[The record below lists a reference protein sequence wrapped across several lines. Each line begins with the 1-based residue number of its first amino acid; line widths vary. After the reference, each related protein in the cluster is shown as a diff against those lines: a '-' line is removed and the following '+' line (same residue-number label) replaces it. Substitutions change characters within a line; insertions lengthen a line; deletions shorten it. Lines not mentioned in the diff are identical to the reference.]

1 MPKLTPSQP
10 GRDIYCFIA
19 GAFRPPNWR
28 QWQMISY
35 YSDLVGPENE
45 VIVIVSNPKSDK
57 SQHRMADGR
66 AISSEDAVRI
76 LEIFRDSE
84 NRSNVT
90 IMESEE
96 ASPVR
101 TVYGIV
107 TDPESFSDCDILIGC
122 YRDEADF
129 KKWDRLEA
137 KAAEDN
143 PSVTILD
150 YRKFAYRRSYEN
162 FAHVISSLQRR
173 TGGVTLEDET
183 DVLPKFLSDAEK
195 EKVLQIIYPDG
206 AIRRKA
212 TEKEDEP
219 KINEAAENVLAYE
232 NFGDFVEIW
241 SDVDPKLNVVKDE
254 SYDAEK
260 KELTIRFHQPRR
272 GQELLVKVSN
282 VEQADADDWKDE
294 VFTDEEEAVEVTKFA
309 TSAKFLSEMF
319 SYRISGDIEF
329 VGIDK
334 DSFYTFKD
342 NSSDGELLKV
352 EFSDKD
358 KALLKLISDNL

>member
-28 QWQMISY
+28 HWQMISY
-35 YSDLVGPENE
+35 YSDLVGPDNE
-45 VIVIVSNPKSDK
+45 VIVLVSNPQSEK

-66 AISSEDAVRI
+66 AISSEDAVRV

-101 TVYGIV
+101 SVYGIV
-107 TDPESFSDCDILIGC
+107 TDPDSFSDCDILIGC

-137 KAAEDN
+137 KAAQDN
-143 PSVTILD
+143 PSVAILD

-162 FAHVISSLQRR
+162 FAHGISSLQRR
-173 TGGVTLEDET
+173 NGGVTLEDEA

-206 AIRRKA
+206 AIRKQKA
-212 TEKEDEP
+212 EEKPEEEQVS
-219 KINEAAENVLAYE
+219 EAQKNVLTYDS
-232 NFGDFVEIW
+232 FDDFKEVW
-241 SDVDPKLNVVKDE
+241 SEVNPNLNVVKEENYSPD
-254 SYDAEK
+254 DK
-260 KELTIRFHQPRR
+260 TLTIKFFQPRLDN
-272 GQELLVKVSN
+272 ELLVVVKN
-282 VEQADADDWKDE
+282 VDQDDADDWKNE
-294 VFTDEEEAVEVTKFA
+294 VFIEEEEEEVTKFA
-309 TSAKFLSEMF
+309 TTARFLSEMF
-319 SYRISGDIEF
+319 SDRISSDIEF
-329 VGIDK
+329 AGIDK
-334 DSFYTFKD
+334 DGFYAFRD
-342 NSSDGELLKV
+342 NTSDGELLKV
-352 EFSDKD
+352 ELSDKD
-358 KALLKLISDNL
+358 KALLKLIYDNL

>member
-1 MPKLTPSQP
+1 MPKLTPSAP

-28 QWQMISY
+28 HWQMISY

-45 VIVIVSNPKSDK
+45 VIVLVSNPQSEK

-101 TVYGIV
+101 SVYGIV
-107 TDPESFSDCDILIGC
+107 TDPDSFSDCDILIGC

-137 KAAEDN
+137 KAAQDN

-162 FAHVISSLQRR
+162 FAHGISALQRR
-173 TGGVTLEDET
+173 SGNVTLADEA
-183 DVLPKFLSDAEK
+183 DALPKFLSDAEK

-206 AIRRKA
+206 AIRKQK
-212 TEKEDEP
+212 TQEELS
-219 KINEAAENVLAYE
+219 EAAGKVLSYDSFE
-232 NFGDFVEIW
+232 DFKKVWNE
-241 SDVDPKLNVVKDE
+241 VDPNLNVVKEE
-254 SYDAEK
+254 SYLPDEK
-260 KELTIRFHQPRR
+260 LLTVKFFQPRLEN
-272 GQELLVKVSN
+272 ELLVKVSN
-282 VEQADADDWKDE
+282 VEQEDADDWKDE
-294 VFTDEEEAVEVTKFA
+294 VFIETENEEVEVTKFA
-309 TSAKFLSEMF
+309 TTAKFLSEMF
-319 SYRISGDIEF
+319 SGRSIDDIEF
-329 VGIDK
+329 AGVDK
-334 DSFYTFKD
+334 DGFYTFRD
-342 NSSDGELLKV
+342 DSAEGELLKV
-352 EFSDKD
+352 ELSDKD